1 MIMLSVMRQF
11 KEIAFSGISPLAP
24 ECIEKEFLFD
34 ERLYL
39 VVSEQMLKN
48 YFPDRYPECV
58 EEFKRGA
65 NIRKFM
71 QILNKN
77 KWVAD
82 MSTAILVS
90 DCLSTISLSR
100 IDCSGMTEPRPEK
113 YKYYEDYYKRTGEL
127 PHDILIDENNCIMDG
142 YITWLLANKYQND
155 MGMQWKFNI
164 HKADSTIPHA
174 KIVVGRHVNVSESDI
189 TIRGPQYFKWIYNKK
204 ELVVPGDILKVDT
217 RKGDA
222 YMVVEAIR
230 YIAGAKNCA
239 EYRHVIEHTGMIM
252 QEQSIR

>member
-1 MIMLSVMRQF
+1 MLRPCGMKYVGGYSVYALQDKGKRDNIMHDV
-11 KEIAFSGISPLAP
+11 
-24 ECIEKEFLFD
+24 
-34 ERLYL
+34 
-39 VVSEQMLKN
+39 
-48 YFPDRYPECV
+48 
-58 EEFKRGA
+58 
-65 NIRKFM
+65 M

>member
-1 MIMLSVMRQF
+1 
-11 KEIAFSGISPLAP
+11 
-24 ECIEKEFLFD
+24 
-34 ERLYL
+34 
-39 VVSEQMLKN
+39 
-48 YFPDRYPECV
+48 
-58 EEFKRGA
+58 
-65 NIRKFM
+65 
-71 QILNKN
+71 
-77 KWVAD
+77 
-82 MSTAILVS
+82 
-90 DCLSTISLSR
+90 
-100 IDCSGMTEPRPEK
+100 
-113 YKYYEDYYKRTGEL
+113 
-127 PHDILIDENNCIMDG
+127 MDG

-174 KIVVGRHVNVSESDI
+174 KIVEGRHVNVAESDI

>member
-1 MIMLSVMRQF
+1 
-11 KEIAFSGISPLAP
+11 
-24 ECIEKEFLFD
+24 
-34 ERLYL
+34 
-39 VVSEQMLKN
+39 
-48 YFPDRYPECV
+48 
-58 EEFKRGA
+58 
-65 NIRKFM
+65 
-71 QILNKN
+71 
-77 KWVAD
+77 
-82 MSTAILVS
+82 
-90 DCLSTISLSR
+90 
-100 IDCSGMTEPRPEK
+100 
-113 YKYYEDYYKRTGEL
+113 
-127 PHDILIDENNCIMDG
+127 MDG

-174 KIVVGRHVNVSESDI
+174 KIVEGRHVNVAESDI

-204 ELVVPGDILKVDT
+204 EPVVHGDILKVDT

>member
-1 MIMLSVMRQF
+1 MNEALYI
-11 KEIAFSGISPLAP
+11 
-24 ECIEKEFLFD
+24 LFD
-34 ERLYL
+34 RKCHDI
-39 VVSEQMLKN
+39 VDIINAQHKISDMLRPCGMKYVGGYSVYAPQDKGN
-48 YFPDRYPECV
+48 RD
-58 EEFKRGA
+58 
-65 NIRKFM
+65 NIMHDAM

-82 MSTAILVS
+82 MSTAILVR

-127 PHDILIDENNCIMDG
+127 SHDILIDENNCIMDG

-189 TIRGPQYFKWIYNKK
+189 TIRGPQYFKWVYNKK
-204 ELVVPGDILKVDT
+204 EPVVPGDILKVDT
-217 RKGDA
+217 RKGDV

-230 YIAGAKNCA
+230 YIAGSKNCA